1 MTETIDIAIVGSGP
15 AGLSAAARA
24 AQRGASHALFERTDH
39 ASDTIYKYQKK
50 KFVMATPD
58 VLPLQSDMSF
68 QAGVREDILDAWDSG
83 LEQHGVNIR
92 YNSEVT
98 AIEGSEGDFTLTVGA
113 GETVKAKHVIMSI
126 GLQGNL
132 RQLGV
137 PGQEWERV
145 QYQLD
150 DPLEYDGETIVV
162 VGAGDAA
169 IENAIGLTE
178 QNNVAIVNRRGE
190 FARAKQGNLNAI
202 TAAIESETIDCYYN
216 ASPVRVEPGLIV
228 LKTPEGEAEVKCDRV
243 IARLGANPPRRFV
256 EACGIKFSSDDPS
269 ALPELSATYESS
281 VKGLYI
287 IGALAGYPLI
297 KQAMNQGYE
306 VVERILGHPVQ
317 PADQPLLEQR
327 FAAIDGMS
335 VDEVLE
341 AIQAN
346 VPLLS
351 HMSRLQLREFMLE
364 SQIHRVSPGD
374 IIFERNDFTNSVYS
388 VVDGAVDI
396 QINPDDPSE
405 VVTLGTG
412 AFFGEMGLISGRR
425 RTATIVAHS
434 DSILVETPRRAMLKL
449 ISSIDAAKRVIDEA
463 AISRQIQTHLAPN
476 IDPALLDEVVHTA
489 EIESFSAND
498 LLIEEGETSDDVYLI
513 RSGSMMVS
521 RRIGGRDVV
530 LSYIPAGNYVGE
542 MSLLTEAP
550 RSATVKATVASETI
564 KIDAGAFK
572 RLLEREPTLKRD
584 IETRFQDRL
593 VQNVESEQRPDSGDI
608 IDFLVNQGLGEATDV
623 LLIDEA
629 LCVRCDNCEKACA
642 ETHGGKSRLKREAGP
657 TFGTLHVPT
666 SCRHCEHPHCMSD
679 CPADAIHRAP
689 NGEVFID
696 EKCIG
701 CGNCARDC
709 PYNVIHI
716 AYPPPEKPGLLSWL
730 LFGTGP
736 GPGEDKTPR
745 AKPEGARETATKC
758 DMCKDIA
765 GGPSCVSACPTG
777 AAIRVNPEEFF
788 SITAMAKAGRP

>member
-1 MTETIDIAIVGSGP
+1 MTENFDIVIVGSGP

-24 AQRGASHALFERTDH
+24 AQRGVNHVLFERTDH

-50 KFVMATPD
+50 KFVMGTPD
-58 VLPLQSDMSF
+58 VLPLQSDMRF
-68 QAGVREDILDAWDSG
+68 EAGVREDILDTWNAG
-83 LEQHGVNIR
+83 LEEHSVNIS
-92 YNSEVT
+92 YNCEVT
-98 AIEGSEGDFTLTVGA
+98 AIEGSKGDFTLTVNGK
-113 GETVKAKHVIMSI
+113 ETVKAKHVIMSI
-126 GLQGNL
+126 GVQGNL
-132 RQLGV
+132 RQMGV

-150 DPLEYDGETIVV
+150 DPLEYEGETVV
-162 VGAGDAA
+162 VIGAGDAG
-169 IENAIGLTE
+169 IENAIGLTA
-178 QNNVAIVNRRGE
+178 QNQVVMINRGSE
-190 FARAKQGNLNAI
+190 FARVKQGNLNAI
-202 TAAIESETIDCYYN
+202 MAAIESETIECYYS
-216 ASPVRVEPGLIV
+216 ATAARVEPGLLV
-228 LKTPEGEAEVKCDRV
+228 LKTPEGEAEVKC
-243 IARLGANPPRRFV
+243 PPRRFV
-256 EACGIKFSSDDPS
+256 EACGIKFSSEDRS

-281 VKGLYI
+281 VEGMYVV
-287 IGALAGYPLI
+287 GALAGYPLI

-306 VVERILGHPVQ
+306 VVETILGHPVR
-317 PADQPLLEQR
+317 PADQALLEER
-327 FAAIDGMS
+327 FAAIEGMS

-341 AIQAN
+341 AIQTN

-364 SQIHRVSPGD
+364 SQIHRFKPKD
-374 IIFERNDFTNSVYS
+374 TIFERNDFTNSVYS
-388 VVDGAVDI
+388 IVDGAVDI
-396 QINPDDPSE
+396 QINPNDPSE
-405 VVTLGTG
+405 VVTLHSG
-412 AFFGEMGLISGRR
+412 AFFGEMGLLSGRR
-425 RTATIVAHS
+425 RTATILAHA

-463 AISRQIQTHLAPN
+463 AIARQIQTHLAPN
-476 IDPALLDEVVHTA
+476 IDPALLDEVVSTA
-489 EIESFSAND
+489 TIESFSAGD
-498 LLIEEGETSDDVYLI
+498 VVIQEGETSNDVYLI

-542 MSLLTEAP
+542 MAMLTEAP

-564 KIDAGAFK
+564 RIDAGAFK
-572 RLLEREPTLKRD
+572 RLLEREPVLKRE
-584 IETRFQDRL
+584 IEARFQDRL
-593 VQNVESEQRPDSGDI
+593 VQNVETEQRPDSGDI

-679 CPADAIHRAP
+679 CPADSIHRAP

-696 EKCIG
+696 DKCIG
-701 CGNCARDC
+701 CGNCARGC
-709 PYNVIHI
+709 PYNVIHM
-716 AYPPPEKPGLLSWL
+716 AYPPPEKPGLLQWL
-730 LFGTGP
+730 FMGMGP

-745 AKPEGARETATKC
+745 EKPAGARETATKC
-758 DMCKDIA
+758 DMCKDIS

-777 AAIRVNPEEFF
+777 AAIRVKPEEFF
-788 SITAMAKAGRP
+788 SIITSTKSGRA

>member
-1 MTETIDIAIVGSGP
+1 MTTEFDIVIVGSGP

-24 AQRGASHALFERTDH
+24 AKRGVNHVLFERTDH

-58 VLPLQSDMSF
+58 VLPLQSDMQF
-68 QAGVREDILDAWDSG
+68 AAGVREDILGTWDAG
-83 LEQHGVNIR
+83 LDEHAVNIR
-92 YNSEVT
+92 YNAEVT
-98 AIEGSEGDFTLTVGA
+98 AIEGAKGDFTLTVNGN
-113 GETVKAKHVIMSI
+113 ETVKAKHVIMSI
-126 GLQGNL
+126 GVQGNL

-137 PGQEWERV
+137 DGQDWERV

-178 QNNVAIVNRRGE
+178 QNEVIIINRKGE

-202 TAAIESETIDCYYN
+202 NGAIENEVIECYFN
-216 ASPVRVEPGLIV
+216 ASPARVEPGLLV
-228 LKTPEGEAEVKCDRV
+228 LKTPEGEAEVKCDRI

-256 EACGIKFSSDDPS
+256 EACGIKFSSDEPS
-269 ALPELSATYESS
+269 ALPELSAKYESS
-281 VKGLYI
+281 VEGLYI
-287 IGALAGYPLI
+287 VGALAGYPLI
-297 KQAMNQGYE
+297 KQAMNQGFE
-306 VVERILGHPVQ
+306 VVETILGNPVR
-317 PADQPLLEQR
+317 PADEALLEER
-327 FAAIDGMS
+327 FAAIEGMA

-341 AIQAN
+341 AIQNN

-364 SQIHRVSPGD
+364 SRIHRVRPKD

-388 VVDGAVDI
+388 IVDGAVDI
-396 QINPDDPSE
+396 QINPNDPNE
-405 VVTLGTG
+405 VVTLRTG
-412 AFFGEMGLISGRR
+412 AFFGEMGLLSGRR
-425 RTATIVAHS
+425 RTATILAHE

-449 ISSIDAAKRVIDEA
+449 ISSIDAAKQVIDEA

-476 IDPALLDEVVHTA
+476 IDPALLEEVVSTA
-489 EIESFSAND
+489 TIESFSAGD
-498 LLIEEGETSDDVYLI
+498 VMIEEGETTDDVYLI

-542 MSLLTEAP
+542 MALLTEAP
-550 RSATVKATVASETI
+550 RSATVKATVAAETI
-564 KIDAGAFK
+564 KVDAGAFK
-572 RLLEREPTLKRD
+572 RLLEREPALKSE
-584 IETRFQDRL
+584 IEARFRDRL
-593 VQNVESEQRPDSGDI
+593 VQNVEVEERPDSGDI

-709 PYNVIHI
+709 PYNVIHM
-716 AYPPPEKPGLLSWL
+716 AYPPPPKPGLLQWL
-730 LFGTGP
+730 LLGMGP

-788 SITAMAKAGRP
+788 SITASTKSGRA